1 MELFGKQRN
10 GFFIEAGA
18 FDGEHLSN
26 TLYFEK
32 KLGWTGLLVEPNP
45 DAFDVMTTKK
55 RRSHLF
61 ANCLS
66 TKMRPEV
73 VDFDACGLIGGIIH
87 NGVKLADDEAFDVY
101 VNYKKAHNQ
110 RTIKVQCFPLYRL
123 MQIVIGLI

>member
-1 MELFGKQRN
+1 MAHLAELFGGQRN

-45 DAFDVMTTKK
+45 DAFEKMSVKK

-61 ANCLS
+61 GNCLS
-66 TKMRPEV
+66 TKTTPEV
-73 VDFDACGLIGGIIH
+73 VDFDACGLIGGIIN
-87 NGVKLADDEAFDVY
+87 NGLKLADSEEFDVY
-101 VNYKKAHNQ
+101 ENYKKIHNQ

-123 MQIVIGLI
+123 IY